1 MAIDKKRIDDFEKKY
16 KDVIFGKINE
26 VSSKQFESINLM
38 TTNARNMGQAN
49 VDIPNASITLN
60 NKLVELSQIF
70 KSAGISMFSS
80 AQEKYDHVGSSFL
93 GDAIIEDLIEQ
104 LSQSSEKL
112 GEYSQAM
119 GSVSKKKTEKLQALQ
134 NVSPIQKF
142 FSKIKAFFVPTK
154 PVDLSLSEDEQS
166 TLEAPLQ
173 EYRDIDNK
181 IWNYKLED
189 RLVPALVKAIAGP
202 QKFGEFDIP
211 HRYSASGVP
220 GLLEE
225 CVIPDLKKLGLESL
239 IPQLQEALIEEY
251 KKDLPD
257 PEIYQVEDEY
267 MHLYVPDFSSTPQEP
282 RQMTEQEMQELHEK
296 AQEVIK
302 DSKKTLK
309 SIKRERLLGGLGI
322 KNFAAIDSTV
332 SAPQRKEA
340 TTVIST
346 ELSQEQSRENTPVV
360 EKDGGISIE

>member
-1 MAIDKKRIDDFEKKY
+1 MARDKKRIDEFEKKY
-16 KDVIFGKINE
+16 KDVIFSKINE
-26 VSSKQFESINLM
+26 VSSKQFESIKLM
-38 TTNARNMGQAN
+38 TTNARNIGQAN

-60 NKLVELSQIF
+60 NKLVELSRIF

-80 AQEKYDHVGSSFL
+80 EQEKHDYVGSSFL
-93 GDAIIEDLIEQ
+93 GDAIIQDLIEQ

-112 GEYSQAM
+112 EKYSQAM
-119 GSVSKKKTEKLQALQ
+119 GSVSKKKTDQLQALQ
-134 NVSPIQKF
+134 NVSPIKKF
-142 FSKIKAFFVPTK
+142 FSKIKSFFVPTK

-202 QKFGEFDIP
+202 QKVGEFDIH
-211 HRYSASGVP
+211 HRYSASGVS

-251 KKDLPD
+251 KKDLPA
-257 PEIYQVEDEY
+257 PEIYQIEDEY
-267 MHLYVPDFSSTPQEP
+267 MHLYVPDFSSTSQET
-282 RQMTEQEMQELHEK
+282 RQMTKQGMQELHER
-296 AQEVIK
+296 AQEVKK

-309 SIKRERLLGGLGI
+309 SIKGERLLGGLGI

-332 SAPQRKEA
+332 SAAQRRDA
-340 TTVIST
+340 TTAIST
-346 ELSQEQSRENTPVV
+346 ELSQEQSRENTSVV
-360 EKDGGISIE
+360 ENNDEISIE